1 MGDPLRD
8 VDVAPLVAS
17 DEPEEWLVRRTPN
30 SWDVWIYADER
41 RPRRLKDIRGKVAAI
56 TAGVIIGVLGLGGII
71 SYAVTWQG
79 REDQASAL
87 LSADTMQV
95 VQSIWGDR
103 TIQPADPQEFLDLA
117 VRSVDTPDGAFGVRD
132 GRATTWTPTAAAA
145 AADGPFVADVA
156 KASDDGSVVTRTYSS
171 PSSAYAYTVIPI
183 IVSDGTTVDVVR
195 VIDLTP
201 DRGRLNQE
209 YLRYGLG
216 SLAGAGAAAG
226 TVWWGL
232 GRRRKSTGEP
242 GEV

>member
-8 VDVAPLVAS
+8 VDVAPPAAN
-17 DEPEEWLVRRTPN
+17 DEPKEWLVRRTPN

-56 TAGVIIGVLGLGGII
+56 TAGVIIGVLGLGGMI

-79 REDQASAL
+79 RQDQASAL
-87 LSADTMQV
+87 LSSGLETM
-95 VQSIWGDR
+95 WGDDA
-103 TIQPADPQEFLDLA
+103 TPPPTDPQEFLDLA
-117 VRSVDTPDGAFGVRD
+117 VKSVATPDGAFGILH
-132 GRATTWTPTAAAA
+132 GRVTSWTPAAEGA

-195 VIDLTP
+195 VIDLTT
-201 DRGRLNQE
+201 DRGRLNGE